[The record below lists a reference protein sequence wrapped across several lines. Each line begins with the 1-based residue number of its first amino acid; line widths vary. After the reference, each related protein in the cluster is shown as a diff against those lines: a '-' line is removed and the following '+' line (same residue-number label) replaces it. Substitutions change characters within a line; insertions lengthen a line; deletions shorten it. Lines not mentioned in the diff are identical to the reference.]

1 MNKALLA
8 LHLLGLALGLSVPF
22 SNLVLGALIEKAA
35 PAERPILLRFPP
47 AMSRMGDI
55 GLVLLWIT
63 GPTLLFTKHQGF
75 AGMPWTFHVK
85 LTAVLV
91 LTGCVGMI
99 HANMKKAFSGDM
111 AAMARVRNVGKV
123 ALFAALTALVFAVI
137 TFD

>member
-22 SNLVLGALIEKAA
+22 SNAVMGALIEKAA
-35 PAERPILLRFPP
+35 PNEKSILSRFPP
-47 AMSRMGDI
+47 AMSRVGDV

-63 GPTLLFTKHQGF
+63 GPVLLFTKHGGF

-85 LTAVLV
+85 LTAVV
-91 LTGCVGMI
+91 ILTACVGLI
-99 HANMKKAFSGDM
+99 HANMRKAFGGDV
-111 AAMARVRNVGKV
+111 AAMARIRRIGTV
-123 ALFAALTALVFAVI
+123 ALLAALTALVFAVI